1 MRLRHN
7 RTCRSHSYRSAS
19 QLLRHVFC
27 AMTLRLTVPAK
38 RIFGLNPVECLR
50 LR

>member
-19 QLLRHVFC
+19 QSLRHVFC
-27 AMTLRLTVPAK
+27 AITLRSTALAL
-38 RIFGLNPVECLR
+38 RIFGLDPIECLR